1 MVRGLFRLVL
11 LLIVVA
17 LVGAYMLG
25 WRFDGRVYRAD
36 APDTTP
42 RIDASGEKAR
52 DVARTAGERASQAAD
67 ATRRALGEGSLT
79 AKIKAKMALDD
90 HVKAFDLNVDTAG
103 SVVTVTGTVN
113 TTAER
118 DRALELARDTEGV
131 TQVVDRLQVKRK

>member
-1 MVRGLFRLVL
+1 MIRGLFRLVL

-36 APDTTP
+36 APATTP
-42 RIDASGEKAR
+42 RVDAGGEKTREIAK
-52 DVARTAGERASQAAD
+52 TAGARASQAAD

-90 HVKAFDLNVDTAG
+90 HVKAFDLNVDTVG

-113 TTAER
+113 TVAER
-118 DRALELARDTEGV
+118 DRALALARDTQGV
-131 TQVVDRLQVKRK
+131 TQVVDRLEVKQK